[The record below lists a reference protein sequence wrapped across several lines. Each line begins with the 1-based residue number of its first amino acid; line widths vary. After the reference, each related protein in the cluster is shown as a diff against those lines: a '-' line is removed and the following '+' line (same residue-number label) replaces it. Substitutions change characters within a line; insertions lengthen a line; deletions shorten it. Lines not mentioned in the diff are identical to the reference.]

1 MPTWSALMFQ
11 ESQSAIITLANSFHD
26 YISFILILIVV
37 IILFLGIDLF
47 ISKVRMTGLVE
58 LQVLELWWTILPGVL
73 LVGIAY
79 PSLKLLYLIDEVE
92 TPTLT
97 LDTLGHQWFWEYNY
111 PEFDNIRFES
121 YMVNQISLG
130 QTRLIDVD
138 NRVVLPTQNLIRLL
152 VSSVD
157 VLHSWAMP
165 SIGVKVDAIPGRINQ
180 LGLENYSTGLNYG
193 QCSEICGANHR
204 FIPIVL
210 EIVPRHAFLGWAQ
223 KWA

>member
-26 YISFILILIVV
+26 YIVFILILIVI

-97 LDTLGHQWFWEYNY
+97 LDTLGHQWF
-111 PEFDNIRFES
+111 
-121 YMVNQISLG
+121 
-130 QTRLIDVD
+130 
-138 NRVVLPTQNLIRLL
+138 
-152 VSSVD
+152 
-157 VLHSWAMP
+157 
-165 SIGVKVDAIPGRINQ
+165 
-180 LGLENYSTGLNYG
+180 
-193 QCSEICGANHR
+193 
-204 FIPIVL
+204 
-210 EIVPRHAFLGWAQ
+210 
-223 KWA
+223 